1 MATTGLSWPSDH
13 LSNEMIIF
21 LIYQQIHLLSMHGV
35 MYSLELFSVLTWTQI
50 PKYSSNEGEGGT
62 NGHELKSRN
71 FDAAMTIKDN
81 KSPCIGQMKTNLVPS
96 LIIFCLNRSL
106 ARSRPSHGDRR
117 LPAGPGIAQCWTQT
131 FLCVWPTP
139 GSSQCT
145 LQCYLQWSYR
155 SEPKAVR

>member
-1 MATTGLSWPSDH
+1 
-13 LSNEMIIF
+13 
-21 LIYQQIHLLSMHGV
+21 MHGV

-96 LIIFCLNRSL
+96 LIIFSLNRSPFGSL
-106 ARSRPSHGDRR
+106 LGKKIVLGVLREKIFRYYGEKI
-117 LPAGPGIAQCWTQT
+117 LFPALDEG
-131 FLCVWPTP
+131 V
-139 GSSQCT
+139 
-145 LQCYLQWSYR
+145 
-155 SEPKAVR
+155 

>member
-1 MATTGLSWPSDH
+1 
-13 LSNEMIIF
+13 MIIF

-50 PKYSSNEGEGGT
+50 PKYSSNEGEERGT

-96 LIIFCLNRSL
+96 LIIFSLNRS
-106 ARSRPSHGDRR
+106 P
-117 LPAGPGIAQCWTQT
+117 
-131 FLCVWPTP
+131 F
-139 GSSQCT
+139 GSLLEKKNSLRGT
-145 LQCYLQWSYR
+145 
-155 SEPKAVR
+155 